1 MALSSIVEKV
11 MAYEIRKYEVV
22 ALEEE
27 VVDYLNKRQEL
38 FLKYERLM
46 TKPKPK
52 HHYVS
57 HYAEATLLYGP
68 TRSCWTARFESKHRV
83 AKGIGQSAKNFINIS
98 KTVAQQQ
105 QYRAAS
111 VFFNGV
117 FKTEDIEVNGKVR
130 RRKDLEKSKETA
142 ENLALLDYTDEDSLV
157 VDEVLYRYQMYR
169 TNEVVILQLIDRN
182 SLKIGLIQSILVKG
196 NMVFFLIYKYIAS
209 RHKLGYYVTGE
220 WDQTLYFVSVN
231 TLLDFK
237 PLPMHGQCQKFK
249 FALHHFLSQKCSDQ
263 EVTVSSDCIPGT
275 TGPLNDIPNP
285 EHDTS
290 SH

>member
-1 MALSSIVEKV
+1 M
-11 MAYEIRKYEVV
+11 
-22 ALEEE
+22 
-27 VVDYLNKRQEL
+27 
-38 FLKYERLM
+38 
-46 TKPKPK
+46 
-52 HHYVS
+52 
-57 HYAEATLLYGP
+57 
-68 TRSCWTARFESKHRV
+68 
-83 AKGIGQSAKNFINIS
+83 
-98 KTVAQQQ
+98 
-105 QYRAAS
+105 
-111 VFFNGV
+111 FFNGV

-196 NMVFFLIYKYIAS
+196 NMVFFLIYKYITS